1 MNKNYELTLL
11 SRTDVSDEDVK
22 IALQSLRDTV
32 ISNGGSVLY
41 AEYWGMRQLEY
52 KINKNENAT
61 FYMIQINSNKEI
73 NEMLDEKLKNS
84 DIFMRYL
91 FVVIDKEEIGVKSSN
106 CITSNDQ
113 NEDGVSFDKRYY
125 NLVNTVFSL
134 K

>member
-84 DIFMRYL
+84 D
-91 FVVIDKEEIGVKSSN
+91 
-106 CITSNDQ
+106 
-113 NEDGVSFDKRYY
+113 SFIYFYAKK
-125 NLVNTVFSL
+125 L
-134 K
+134 KNSKIKYA